1 MKILVF
7 QNYNTARNKSKS
19 EGCFMQE
26 EENFETLIEQSKNA
40 LVRLGNPDL
49 TLKESLEIY
58 KNGLDNLNRAQKLLE
73 NAKLEY
79 EMLNPPKTIDDSI

>member
-1 MKILVF
+1 
-7 QNYNTARNKSKS
+7 
-19 EGCFMQE
+19 MQE

-58 KNGLDNLNRAQKLLE
+58 KKGLDSLNRAQKLLE
-73 NAKLEY
+73 DAKLEY
-79 EMLNPPKTIDDSI
+79 ETLNPPKTMDNSV